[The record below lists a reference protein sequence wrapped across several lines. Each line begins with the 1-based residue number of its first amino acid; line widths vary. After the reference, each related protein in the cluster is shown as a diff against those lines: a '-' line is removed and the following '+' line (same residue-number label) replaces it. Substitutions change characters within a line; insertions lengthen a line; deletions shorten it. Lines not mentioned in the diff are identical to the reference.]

1 MLTDLL
7 TSGFSKEALISVLLS
22 IPVIL
27 FALTVHEFSHG
38 LAAKWMGDPTAYN
51 LGRLTLN
58 PSKHLDPMGTLMM
71 LLFGFGWAKPVPVN
85 SRYFR
90 KPKAGMLITA
100 LAGPVSNLIAG
111 YVFFLGSFLIFRFTG
126 MYTWLPFGA
135 YVIDS
140 ISGFTAIDYL
150 LMTLYLLF
158 YVAYVMNIGLALFNL
173 LPIPPLDG
181 SRILFAVLPAKY
193 YFGMMKY
200 ERFISLAVILA
211 LVTGVLSTPLGYARD
226 GISYLFELTVS
237 WMV

>member
-1 MLTDLL
+1 MLVDLFR
-7 TSGFSKEALISVLLS
+7 SGFSREALISVLLS

-27 FALTVHEFSHG
+27 FALTIHEFSHG
-38 LAAKWMGDPTAYN
+38 LCAKWMGDPTAYN

-58 PSKHLDPMGTLMM
+58 PSKHLDPIGTLMM

-90 KPKAGMLITA
+90 KPKSGMLLTA
-100 LAGPVSNLIAG
+100 LAGPLSNLLAG
-111 YVFFLGSFLIFRFTG
+111 YVFFFVSFLIYRLTD

-135 YVIDS
+135 YVINS
-140 ISGFTAIDYL
+140 IPGFTAVDYL
-150 LMTLYLLF
+150 FMTLYLLF
-158 YVAYVMNIGLALFNL
+158 YVGYIMNIGLALFNL

-200 ERFISLAVILA
+200 ERYISLAVILL
-211 LVTGVLSTPLGYARD
+211 LVTGVLSVPLTFVRG
-226 GISYLFELTVS
+226 GIDKLFELSVS